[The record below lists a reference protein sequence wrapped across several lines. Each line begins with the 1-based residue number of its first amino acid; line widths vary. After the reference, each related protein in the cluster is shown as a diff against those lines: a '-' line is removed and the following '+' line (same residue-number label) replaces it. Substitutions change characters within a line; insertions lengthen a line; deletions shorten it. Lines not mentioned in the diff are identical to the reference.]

1 MTRDP
6 RSLAKG
12 TLRPRERERPVR
24 PDLLRRAAA
33 ALKDLFAEPDADL
46 PISERGKA
54 RKQQDGVFQPPR
66 Y

>member
-6 RSLAKG
+6 RTAVKVASRPSRQDGLA
-12 TLRPRERERPVR
+12 R

-33 ALKDLFAEPDADL
+33 LLKDLFADPDADL
-46 PISERGKA
+46 PTNDRDKT
-54 RKQQDGVFQPPR
+54 RKSRDGVFQPPR